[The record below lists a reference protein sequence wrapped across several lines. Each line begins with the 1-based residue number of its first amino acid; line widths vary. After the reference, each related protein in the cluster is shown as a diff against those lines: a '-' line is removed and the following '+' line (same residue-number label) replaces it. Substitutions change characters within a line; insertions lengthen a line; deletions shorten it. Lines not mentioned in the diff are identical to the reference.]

1 MKKISLIV
9 MSCMIACGL
18 LANHGIVKGGE
29 MSPKVEDT
37 VSIDKKIAD
46 SQWLS
51 NNSDTLEVD
60 TAGEDS
66 VVNVV
71 AYFCKGDTCEYW
83 IYENEWKVNGKDTV
97 KTLGVSTQVR
107 LVVNDSTSKG
117 YKMSYTFL
125 DVKADSVGDNFR
137 DKMMAM
143 VAERTAKSVIGTTIN
158 FETDEYG
165 RITKITNL
173 SKIKKQAKALFKASM
188 KDIAAMPI
196 MQAMKKAIGL
206 DFMKIGN
213 QANTDELVEGYLEEL
228 KLLFACHG
236 SQYAVGEHHE
246 HEDATKDSYAN
257 DTYINASLEK
267 NGNYTI
273 SCEVVS
279 VIPKETVKEV
289 MGGLMGAITE
299 GLKGKK
305 TEDGK
310 DHDGIINDL
319 DDEFKKEIDKAVDQ
333 DAQTSEYLCVT
344 CFEDGWP
351 WIGDYDMN
359 DVVVVVSVDR
369 RSDKETG
376 KVDLIR
382 INWELKAA
390 GAAHLNAFAVQLDK
404 VRASE
409 VAGVETTNTT
419 FGRGAFAGPGPES
432 GSELAVIPL
441 FNTSQEILGEGTY
454 INTTKGVA
462 VPTVKHTTTVTFAQ
476 PVDPAA
482 VRESA
487 LNAFIVVNQK
497 SSGTFTREKE
507 IHMPGRMPTQFA
519 VVSGNTFLES
529 DPYRYFVT
537 KGDGVKNNY
546 MMWALCIP
554 GEFRYPLERSDIR
567 DVYTYFNAWA
577 ASGGREHVDWYQD
590 DADEALLY

>member
-1 MKKISLIV
+1 
-9 MSCMIACGL
+9 MSCIIACGL

-83 IYENEWKVNGKDTV
+83 IYENEWKVDGKDTV

-125 DVKADSVGDNFR
+125 DVKADSVGDTFR

-143 VAERTAKSVIGTTIN
+143 VVERTAKSVIGTTVN

-165 RITKITNL
+165 SITKITNL
-173 SKIKKQAKALFKASM
+173 SQIKKQAKALFKAGI
-188 KDIAAMPI
+188 KEIAAMPI
-196 MQAMKKAIGL
+196 MQEMKKATGL
-206 DFMKIGN
+206 DFMKTAT
-213 QANTDELVEGYLEEL
+213 QANTDEVVEGYLEEL
-228 KLLFACHG
+228 KLLFAYHG

-289 MGGLMGAITE
+289 MDGTMGAFME

-310 DHDGIINDL
+310 DHDGDIKDL
-319 DDEFKKEIDKAVDQ
+319 EDELKKEIGKAVAQ
-333 DAQTSEYLCVT
+333 DAQTSEYLSVT

-351 WIGDYDMN
+351 
-359 DVVVVVSVDR
+359 S
-369 RSDKETG
+369 SA
-376 KVDLIR
+376 
-382 INWELKAA
+382 LKQNKTVMA
-390 GAAHLNAFAVQLDK
+390 
-404 VRASE
+404 
-409 VAGVETTNTT
+409 
-419 FGRGAFAGPGPES
+419 GRGKLQQTLIEACR
-432 GSELAVIPL
+432 
-441 FNTSQEILGEGTY
+441 
-454 INTTKGVA
+454 
-462 VPTVKHTTTVTFAQ
+462 FAQ
-476 PVDPAA
+476 
-482 VRESA
+482 
-487 LNAFIVVNQK
+487 
-497 SSGTFTREKE
+497 REK
-507 IHMPGRMPTQFA
+507 
-519 VVSGNTFLES
+519 
-529 DPYRYFVT
+529 
-537 KGDGVKNNY
+537 
-546 MMWALCIP
+546 
-554 GEFRYPLERSDIR
+554 
-567 DVYTYFNAWA
+567 
-577 ASGGREHVDWYQD
+577 
-590 DADEALLY
+590 

>member
-83 IYENEWKVNGKDTV
+83 IHENEWKVDGKDTV

-125 DVKADSVGDNFR
+125 DVKADSVGV
-137 DKMMAM
+137 MAM
-143 VAERTAKSVIGTTIN
+143 LTERTVKSVIGTTVN

-165 RITKITNL
+165 SITKITNL
-173 SKIKKQAKALFKASM
+173 SQIKKQAKALFKAGI

-196 MQAMKKAIGL
+196 MQEMKKATGL
-206 DFMKIGN
+206 DFMKTAT
-213 QANTDELVEGYLEEL
+213 QANTDEVVEGYLEEL
-228 KLLFACHG
+228 KLLFAYHG
-236 SQYAVGEHHE
+236 SQYVVGEHHE
-246 HEDATKDSYAN
+246 HEDATKDSNAN

-273 SCEVVS
+273 SCEVVN

-289 MGGLMGAITE
+289 MDGTMGAFME

-310 DHDGIINDL
+310 DHDGDIKDL
-319 DDEFKKEIDKAVDQ
+319 EDELKKEIGKAVAQ
-333 DAQTSEYLCVT
+333 DAQTSEYLSVT

-351 WIGDYDMN
+351 
-359 DVVVVVSVDR
+359 S
-369 RSDKETG
+369 SA
-376 KVDLIR
+376 
-382 INWELKAA
+382 LKQNKTVMA
-390 GAAHLNAFAVQLDK
+390 
-404 VRASE
+404 
-409 VAGVETTNTT
+409 
-419 FGRGAFAGPGPES
+419 GRGKLQQTLIEACR
-432 GSELAVIPL
+432 
-441 FNTSQEILGEGTY
+441 
-454 INTTKGVA
+454 
-462 VPTVKHTTTVTFAQ
+462 FAQ
-476 PVDPAA
+476 
-482 VRESA
+482 
-487 LNAFIVVNQK
+487 
-497 SSGTFTREKE
+497 REK
-507 IHMPGRMPTQFA
+507 
-519 VVSGNTFLES
+519 
-529 DPYRYFVT
+529 
-537 KGDGVKNNY
+537 
-546 MMWALCIP
+546 
-554 GEFRYPLERSDIR
+554 
-567 DVYTYFNAWA
+567 
-577 ASGGREHVDWYQD
+577 
-590 DADEALLY
+590 

>member
-9 MSCMIACGL
+9 MSCIIACGL

-37 VSIDKKIAD
+37 VSIDKKITD

-51 NNSDTLEVD
+51 NNSDTLEED

-66 VVNVV
+66 MVNVV

-97 KTLGVSTQVR
+97 KTLDVSTQVR

-165 RITKITNL
+165 SITKITNL
-173 SKIKKQAKALFKASM
+173 SQIKKQAKALFKASM
-188 KDIAAMPI
+188 KDIATMPI
-196 MQAMKKAIGL
+196 MQEMKQAIGL

-213 QANTDELVEGYLEEL
+213 QANTDEVVEGYLEEL

-257 DTYINASLEK
+257 DTYTNASLEK

-310 DHDGIINDL
+310 DHDGNIKDL
-319 DDEFKKEIDKAVDQ
+319 DDEFKKEIDRHGQA
-333 DAQTSEYLCVT
+333 
-344 CFEDGWP
+344 
-351 WIGDYDMN
+351 
-359 DVVVVVSVDR
+359 
-369 RSDKETG
+369 
-376 KVDLIR
+376 
-382 INWELKAA
+382 
-390 GAAHLNAFAVQLDK
+390 
-404 VRASE
+404 
-409 VAGVETTNTT
+409 
-419 FGRGAFAGPGPES
+419 
-432 GSELAVIPL
+432 
-441 FNTSQEILGEGTY
+441 
-454 INTTKGVA
+454 
-462 VPTVKHTTTVTFAQ
+462 
-476 PVDPAA
+476 
-482 VRESA
+482 
-487 LNAFIVVNQK
+487 
-497 SSGTFTREKE
+497 
-507 IHMPGRMPTQFA
+507 
-519 VVSGNTFLES
+519 
-529 DPYRYFVT
+529 
-537 KGDGVKNNY
+537 
-546 MMWALCIP
+546 
-554 GEFRYPLERSDIR
+554 
-567 DVYTYFNAWA
+567 
-577 ASGGREHVDWYQD
+577 
-590 DADEALLY
+590 

>member
-9 MSCMIACGL
+9 MSCIIACGL

-60 TAGEDS
+60 TVGEDS
-66 VVNVV
+66 MVNVV

-165 RITKITNL
+165 SITKIANL
-173 SKIKKQAKALFKASM
+173 SQIKKQAKALFKASM

-196 MQAMKKAIGL
+196 MQEMKKAIGL
-206 DFMKIGN
+206 DFMKICN
-213 QANTDELVEGYLEEL
+213 QANTDEVVEGYLEEL
-228 KLLFACHG
+228 KLLFAYHG

-257 DTYINASLEK
+257 DTYINAGLEK

-289 MGGLMGAITE
+289 MGELMGAITE

-310 DHDGIINDL
+310 DHDGNIKDF
-319 DDEFKKEIDKAVDQ
+319 DDELKKEIDKAADQ
-333 DAQTSEYLCVT
+333 DAQTSEYLSVT

-351 WIGDYDMN
+351 S
-359 DVVVVVSVDR
+359 SV
-369 RSDKETG
+369 
-376 KVDLIR
+376 
-382 INWELKAA
+382 LKQNKTVMA
-390 GAAHLNAFAVQLDK
+390 
-404 VRASE
+404 
-409 VAGVETTNTT
+409 
-419 FGRGAFAGPGPES
+419 GRGKLKQKLIEACR
-432 GSELAVIPL
+432 
-441 FNTSQEILGEGTY
+441 
-454 INTTKGVA
+454 
-462 VPTVKHTTTVTFAQ
+462 FAQ
-476 PVDPAA
+476 
-482 VRESA
+482 RE
-487 LNAFIVVNQK
+487 
-497 SSGTFTREKE
+497 T
-507 IHMPGRMPTQFA
+507 
-519 VVSGNTFLES
+519 
-529 DPYRYFVT
+529 
-537 KGDGVKNNY
+537 
-546 MMWALCIP
+546 
-554 GEFRYPLERSDIR
+554 
-567 DVYTYFNAWA
+567 
-577 ASGGREHVDWYQD
+577 
-590 DADEALLY
+590 

>member
-143 VAERTAKSVIGTTIN
+143 VAERTAKSVIGTTVN

-196 MQAMKKAIGL
+196 MQAMKKATGL
-206 DFMKIGN
+206 DIMKIGN
-213 QANTDELVEGYLEEL
+213 QATTDGLVEGYLEEL
-228 KLLFACHG
+228 KLLFAWHG

-257 DTYINASLEK
+257 DTYINARLEK

-299 GLKGKK
+299 GLKSKK

-310 DHDGIINDL
+310 DHDGIIKDL

-333 DAQTSEYLCVT
+333 DAQTSEYLSVT

-351 WIGDYDMN
+351 S
-359 DVVVVVSVDR
+359 SV
-369 RSDKETG
+369 
-376 KVDLIR
+376 
-382 INWELKAA
+382 LKQNKNVMA
-390 GAAHLNAFAVQLDK
+390 
-404 VRASE
+404 
-409 VAGVETTNTT
+409 
-419 FGRGAFAGPGPES
+419 GRGKLKQKLIEACR
-432 GSELAVIPL
+432 
-441 FNTSQEILGEGTY
+441 
-454 INTTKGVA
+454 
-462 VPTVKHTTTVTFAQ
+462 FAQ
-476 PVDPAA
+476 
-482 VRESA
+482 
-487 LNAFIVVNQK
+487 
-497 SSGTFTREKE
+497 REK
-507 IHMPGRMPTQFA
+507 
-519 VVSGNTFLES
+519 
-529 DPYRYFVT
+529 
-537 KGDGVKNNY
+537 
-546 MMWALCIP
+546 
-554 GEFRYPLERSDIR
+554 
-567 DVYTYFNAWA
+567 
-577 ASGGREHVDWYQD
+577 
-590 DADEALLY
+590 

>member
-37 VSIDKKIAD
+37 VSIDKKITD

-83 IYENEWKVNGKDTV
+83 IHENEWKVDGKDTV

-125 DVKADSVGDNFR
+125 DVKADSVGV
-137 DKMMAM
+137 MAM
-143 VAERTAKSVIGTTIN
+143 LTERTAKSVIGTTVN

-165 RITKITNL
+165 SITKITNL
-173 SKIKKQAKALFKASM
+173 SQIKKQAKALFKAGI

-196 MQAMKKAIGL
+196 MQEMKKATGL
-206 DFMKIGN
+206 DFMKTAT
-213 QANTDELVEGYLEEL
+213 QANTDEVVEGYLEEL
-228 KLLFACHG
+228 KLLFAYHG

-246 HEDATKDSYAN
+246 HEDATKDSNAN

-273 SCEVVS
+273 SCEVVN

-289 MGGLMGAITE
+289 MGGLMGTITE

-310 DHDGIINDL
+310 DYDGNIKDL
-319 DDEFKKEIDKAVDQ
+319 DDEFKKEIDKAAAQ
-333 DAQTSEYLCVT
+333 DAQTSEYLSVT
-344 CFEDGWP
+344 CFDDGWP
-351 WIGDYDMN
+351 S
-359 DVVVVVSVDR
+359 SV
-369 RSDKETG
+369 
-376 KVDLIR
+376 
-382 INWELKAA
+382 LKQNKTVIA
-390 GAAHLNAFAVQLDK
+390 
-404 VRASE
+404 
-409 VAGVETTNTT
+409 
-419 FGRGAFAGPGPES
+419 GRGKLKQKLIEACR
-432 GSELAVIPL
+432 
-441 FNTSQEILGEGTY
+441 
-454 INTTKGVA
+454 
-462 VPTVKHTTTVTFAQ
+462 FAQ
-476 PVDPAA
+476 
-482 VRESA
+482 
-487 LNAFIVVNQK
+487 
-497 SSGTFTREKE
+497 REK
-507 IHMPGRMPTQFA
+507 
-519 VVSGNTFLES
+519 
-529 DPYRYFVT
+529 
-537 KGDGVKNNY
+537 
-546 MMWALCIP
+546 
-554 GEFRYPLERSDIR
+554 
-567 DVYTYFNAWA
+567 
-577 ASGGREHVDWYQD
+577 
-590 DADEALLY
+590 

>member
-1 MKKISLIV
+1 
-9 MSCMIACGL
+9 MSCIMACGL
-18 LANHGIVKGGE
+18 LANHGIVRGGE

-37 VSIDKKIAD
+37 VSIAKKITD

-83 IYENEWKVNGKDTV
+83 IYENEWKVDDKDTV

-143 VAERTAKSVIGTTIN
+143 VAERTAKSVIGTTVN

-188 KDIAAMPI
+188 KDIASMPI
-196 MQAMKKAIGL
+196 MQEMKKAIGL
-206 DFMKIGN
+206 DFMKIGS
-213 QANTDELVEGYLEEL
+213 QANTDEVVEGYLEEL

-267 NGNYTI
+267 NGKYTI

-310 DHDGIINDL
+310 DHDDDIKDL
-319 DDEFKKEIDKAVDQ
+319 EDGFKKEIEKAVDQ
-333 DAQTSEYLCVT
+333 DAQTSEYLSVT

-351 WIGDYDMN
+351 S
-359 DVVVVVSVDR
+359 SV
-369 RSDKETG
+369 
-376 KVDLIR
+376 
-382 INWELKAA
+382 LKQNKSVIA
-390 GAAHLNAFAVQLDK
+390 
-404 VRASE
+404 
-409 VAGVETTNTT
+409 
-419 FGRGAFAGPGPES
+419 GRGKLKQKLIEACR
-432 GSELAVIPL
+432 
-441 FNTSQEILGEGTY
+441 
-454 INTTKGVA
+454 
-462 VPTVKHTTTVTFAQ
+462 FAQ
-476 PVDPAA
+476 
-482 VRESA
+482 
-487 LNAFIVVNQK
+487 
-497 SSGTFTREKE
+497 REK
-507 IHMPGRMPTQFA
+507 
-519 VVSGNTFLES
+519 
-529 DPYRYFVT
+529 
-537 KGDGVKNNY
+537 
-546 MMWALCIP
+546 
-554 GEFRYPLERSDIR
+554 
-567 DVYTYFNAWA
+567 
-577 ASGGREHVDWYQD
+577 
-590 DADEALLY
+590 

>member
-37 VSIDKKIAD
+37 VSIAKKITD

-83 IYENEWKVNGKDTV
+83 IYENEWKVDGKDTV

-125 DVKADSVGDNFR
+125 DVKADSVGV
-137 DKMMAM
+137 MAM
-143 VAERTAKSVIGTTIN
+143 LTERTAKSVIGTTIN

-165 RITKITNL
+165 CITKITNL
-173 SKIKKQAKALFKASM
+173 SQIKKQAKALFKASM
-188 KDIAAMPI
+188 KDIATMPI
-196 MQAMKKAIGL
+196 MQEMKKAIGF
-206 DFMKIGN
+206 DIMKIGN
-213 QANTDELVEGYLEEL
+213 QANTDEVVEGYLEEL

-273 SCEVVS
+273 SCEVVN

-310 DHDGIINDL
+310 DHDGNIKDL
-319 DDEFKKEIDKAVDQ
+319 DDEFKKEIDKAAAQ
-333 DAQTSEYLCVT
+333 DAQTSEYLSVT
-344 CFEDGWP
+344 CFDDGWP
-351 WIGDYDMN
+351 S
-359 DVVVVVSVDR
+359 SVLKQNKTVIAGR
-369 RSDKETG
+369 G
-376 KVDLIR
+376 KVTQKLIEACR
-382 INWELKAA
+382 
-390 GAAHLNAFAVQLDK
+390 
-404 VRASE
+404 
-409 VAGVETTNTT
+409 
-419 FGRGAFAGPGPES
+419 
-432 GSELAVIPL
+432 
-441 FNTSQEILGEGTY
+441 
-454 INTTKGVA
+454 
-462 VPTVKHTTTVTFAQ
+462 FAQ
-476 PVDPAA
+476 
-482 VRESA
+482 
-487 LNAFIVVNQK
+487 
-497 SSGTFTREKE
+497 REK
-507 IHMPGRMPTQFA
+507 
-519 VVSGNTFLES
+519 
-529 DPYRYFVT
+529 
-537 KGDGVKNNY
+537 
-546 MMWALCIP
+546 
-554 GEFRYPLERSDIR
+554 
-567 DVYTYFNAWA
+567 
-577 ASGGREHVDWYQD
+577 
-590 DADEALLY
+590 

>member
-1 MKKISLIV
+1 
-9 MSCMIACGL
+9 MSCIIACGL
-18 LANHGIVKGGE
+18 FANHGIVKGGE

-46 SQWLS
+46 SRWLS

-125 DVKADSVGDNFR
+125 DVKADSVGV
-137 DKMMAM
+137 MAM
-143 VAERTAKSVIGTTIN
+143 LTERTAKSVIGTTVN

-165 RITKITNL
+165 SITKITNL
-173 SKIKKQAKALFKASM
+173 SQIKKQAKALFKAGI

-196 MQAMKKAIGL
+196 MQEMKKATGL
-206 DFMKIGN
+206 DFMKTAT
-213 QANTDELVEGYLEEL
+213 QANTDEVVEGYLEEL
-228 KLLFACHG
+228 KLLFAYHG

-289 MGGLMGAITE
+289 MDGTMGAFME

-310 DHDGIINDL
+310 GHDGDIKDL
-319 DDEFKKEIDKAVDQ
+319 EDEFKKEIGKVVAQ
-333 DAQTSEYLCVT
+333 DAQTSEYLSVT

-351 WIGDYDMN
+351 
-359 DVVVVVSVDR
+359 S
-369 RSDKETG
+369 SA
-376 KVDLIR
+376 
-382 INWELKAA
+382 LKQNKTVMA
-390 GAAHLNAFAVQLDK
+390 
-404 VRASE
+404 
-409 VAGVETTNTT
+409 
-419 FGRGAFAGPGPES
+419 GRGKLQQTLIEACR
-432 GSELAVIPL
+432 
-441 FNTSQEILGEGTY
+441 
-454 INTTKGVA
+454 
-462 VPTVKHTTTVTFAQ
+462 FAQ
-476 PVDPAA
+476 
-482 VRESA
+482 
-487 LNAFIVVNQK
+487 
-497 SSGTFTREKE
+497 REK
-507 IHMPGRMPTQFA
+507 
-519 VVSGNTFLES
+519 
-529 DPYRYFVT
+529 
-537 KGDGVKNNY
+537 
-546 MMWALCIP
+546 
-554 GEFRYPLERSDIR
+554 
-567 DVYTYFNAWA
+567 
-577 ASGGREHVDWYQD
+577 
-590 DADEALLY
+590 

>member
-9 MSCMIACGL
+9 MSCIIACGL

-37 VSIDKKIAD
+37 VSIDKKITD

-83 IYENEWKVNGKDTV
+83 IHENEWKVDGKDTV

-125 DVKADSVGDNFR
+125 DVKADSVGV
-137 DKMMAM
+137 MAM
-143 VAERTAKSVIGTTIN
+143 LTERTAKSVIGTTVN

-165 RITKITNL
+165 SITKITNL
-173 SKIKKQAKALFKASM
+173 SQIKKQAKALFKAGI

-196 MQAMKKAIGL
+196 MQEMKKATGL
-206 DFMKIGN
+206 DFMKTAT
-213 QANTDELVEGYLEEL
+213 QANTDEVVEGYLEEL
-228 KLLFACHG
+228 KLLFAYHG

-273 SCEVVS
+273 SCEVVN

-289 MGGLMGAITE
+289 MGGLMGTITE

-310 DHDGIINDL
+310 DYDGNIKDL
-319 DDEFKKEIDKAVDQ
+319 DDEFKKEIDKAAAQ
-333 DAQTSEYLCVT
+333 DAQTSEYLSVT
-344 CFEDGWP
+344 CFDDGWP
-351 WIGDYDMN
+351 S
-359 DVVVVVSVDR
+359 SV
-369 RSDKETG
+369 
-376 KVDLIR
+376 
-382 INWELKAA
+382 LKQNKTVIA
-390 GAAHLNAFAVQLDK
+390 
-404 VRASE
+404 
-409 VAGVETTNTT
+409 
-419 FGRGAFAGPGPES
+419 GRGKLKQKLIEACR
-432 GSELAVIPL
+432 
-441 FNTSQEILGEGTY
+441 
-454 INTTKGVA
+454 
-462 VPTVKHTTTVTFAQ
+462 FAQ
-476 PVDPAA
+476 
-482 VRESA
+482 
-487 LNAFIVVNQK
+487 
-497 SSGTFTREKE
+497 REK
-507 IHMPGRMPTQFA
+507 
-519 VVSGNTFLES
+519 
-529 DPYRYFVT
+529 
-537 KGDGVKNNY
+537 
-546 MMWALCIP
+546 
-554 GEFRYPLERSDIR
+554 
-567 DVYTYFNAWA
+567 
-577 ASGGREHVDWYQD
+577 
-590 DADEALLY
+590 

>member
-1 MKKISLIV
+1 
-9 MSCMIACGL
+9 MSCIIACGL

-143 VAERTAKSVIGTTIN
+143 VAERTAKSVIGTTVN

-257 DTYINASLEK
+257 DTYINARLEK

-299 GLKGKK
+299 GLKSKK

-310 DHDGIINDL
+310 DHDGIINGL

-344 CFEDGWP
+344 CFENGWP
-351 WIGDYDMN
+351 S
-359 DVVVVVSVDR
+359 SV
-369 RSDKETG
+369 
-376 KVDLIR
+376 
-382 INWELKAA
+382 LKQNKNVMA
-390 GAAHLNAFAVQLDK
+390 
-404 VRASE
+404 
-409 VAGVETTNTT
+409 
-419 FGRGAFAGPGPES
+419 GRGKLKQKLIEACR
-432 GSELAVIPL
+432 
-441 FNTSQEILGEGTY
+441 
-454 INTTKGVA
+454 
-462 VPTVKHTTTVTFAQ
+462 FAQ
-476 PVDPAA
+476 
-482 VRESA
+482 
-487 LNAFIVVNQK
+487 
-497 SSGTFTREKE
+497 REK
-507 IHMPGRMPTQFA
+507 
-519 VVSGNTFLES
+519 
-529 DPYRYFVT
+529 
-537 KGDGVKNNY
+537 
-546 MMWALCIP
+546 
-554 GEFRYPLERSDIR
+554 
-567 DVYTYFNAWA
+567 
-577 ASGGREHVDWYQD
+577 
-590 DADEALLY
+590 

>member
-9 MSCMIACGL
+9 MSCIIACGL
-18 LANHGIVKGGE
+18 FANHGIVKGGE
-29 MSPKVEDT
+29 MLPKVEDT
-37 VSIDKKIAD
+37 VSIDKKITD
-46 SQWLS
+46 SRWLS

-125 DVKADSVGDNFR
+125 DVKADSVGDNFQ

-143 VAERTAKSVIGTTIN
+143 VVERTAKSVIGTTVN

-165 RITKITNL
+165 SITKITNL
-173 SKIKKQAKALFKASM
+173 SQIKKQAKALFKAGI
-188 KDIAAMPI
+188 KEIAAMPI
-196 MQAMKKAIGL
+196 MQEMKKATGL
-206 DFMKIGN
+206 DFMKTAT
-213 QANTDELVEGYLEEL
+213 QANTDEVVEGYLEEL
-228 KLLFACHG
+228 KLLFAYHG

-289 MGGLMGAITE
+289 MDGTMGAFME

-310 DHDGIINDL
+310 GHDGDIKDL
-319 DDEFKKEIDKAVDQ
+319 EDELKKEIGKAVAQ
-333 DAQTSEYLCVT
+333 DAQTSEYLSVT

-351 WIGDYDMN
+351 
-359 DVVVVVSVDR
+359 S
-369 RSDKETG
+369 SA
-376 KVDLIR
+376 
-382 INWELKAA
+382 LKQNKTVMA
-390 GAAHLNAFAVQLDK
+390 
-404 VRASE
+404 
-409 VAGVETTNTT
+409 
-419 FGRGAFAGPGPES
+419 GRGKLQQTLIEACR
-432 GSELAVIPL
+432 
-441 FNTSQEILGEGTY
+441 
-454 INTTKGVA
+454 
-462 VPTVKHTTTVTFAQ
+462 FAQ
-476 PVDPAA
+476 
-482 VRESA
+482 
-487 LNAFIVVNQK
+487 
-497 SSGTFTREKE
+497 REK
-507 IHMPGRMPTQFA
+507 
-519 VVSGNTFLES
+519 
-529 DPYRYFVT
+529 
-537 KGDGVKNNY
+537 
-546 MMWALCIP
+546 
-554 GEFRYPLERSDIR
+554 
-567 DVYTYFNAWA
+567 
-577 ASGGREHVDWYQD
+577 
-590 DADEALLY
+590 

>member
-37 VSIDKKIAD
+37 VSIDKKITD

-83 IYENEWKVNGKDTV
+83 IYENEWKVDGKDTV

-125 DVKADSVGDNFR
+125 DVKADSVGV
-137 DKMMAM
+137 MAM
-143 VAERTAKSVIGTTIN
+143 LTERTAKSVIGTTIN

-173 SKIKKQAKALFKASM
+173 SQIKKQAKALFKASM

-196 MQAMKKAIGL
+196 MQEMKKAIGL

-213 QANTDELVEGYLEEL
+213 QANTDEVVEGYLEEL
-228 KLLFACHG
+228 KLLFAYHG

-246 HEDATKDSYAN
+246 HEDATKDSNAN

-273 SCEVVS
+273 SCEVVN

-289 MGGLMGAITE
+289 MGGLMGTITE

-310 DHDGIINDL
+310 DYDGNIKDL
-319 DDEFKKEIDKAVDQ
+319 DDEFKKEIDKAAAQ
-333 DAQTSEYLCVT
+333 DAQTSEYLSVT
-344 CFEDGWP
+344 CFDDGWP
-351 WIGDYDMN
+351 S
-359 DVVVVVSVDR
+359 SVLKQNKTVIAGR
-369 RSDKETG
+369 G
-376 KVDLIR
+376 KVTQKLIEACR
-382 INWELKAA
+382 
-390 GAAHLNAFAVQLDK
+390 
-404 VRASE
+404 
-409 VAGVETTNTT
+409 
-419 FGRGAFAGPGPES
+419 
-432 GSELAVIPL
+432 
-441 FNTSQEILGEGTY
+441 
-454 INTTKGVA
+454 
-462 VPTVKHTTTVTFAQ
+462 FAQ
-476 PVDPAA
+476 
-482 VRESA
+482 
-487 LNAFIVVNQK
+487 
-497 SSGTFTREKE
+497 REK
-507 IHMPGRMPTQFA
+507 
-519 VVSGNTFLES
+519 
-529 DPYRYFVT
+529 
-537 KGDGVKNNY
+537 
-546 MMWALCIP
+546 
-554 GEFRYPLERSDIR
+554 
-567 DVYTYFNAWA
+567 
-577 ASGGREHVDWYQD
+577 
-590 DADEALLY
+590 

>member
-18 LANHGIVKGGE
+18 LANHDIVKGGE

-143 VAERTAKSVIGTTIN
+143 VAERTAKSVIGTTVN

-196 MQAMKKAIGL
+196 MQAMKKATGL

-213 QANTDELVEGYLEEL
+213 QANTDGLVEGYLEEL
-228 KLLFACHG
+228 KLLFAWHG
-236 SQYAVGEHHE
+236 RQYAVGEHHE
-246 HEDATKDSYAN
+246 HENATKDSYAN
-257 DTYINASLEK
+257 DTYINARLEK

-310 DHDGIINDL
+310 DHDGIINGL

-344 CFEDGWP
+344 CFENGWP
-351 WIGDYDMN
+351 S
-359 DVVVVVSVDR
+359 SV
-369 RSDKETG
+369 
-376 KVDLIR
+376 
-382 INWELKAA
+382 LKQNKNVMA
-390 GAAHLNAFAVQLDK
+390 
-404 VRASE
+404 
-409 VAGVETTNTT
+409 
-419 FGRGAFAGPGPES
+419 GRGKLKQKLIEACR
-432 GSELAVIPL
+432 
-441 FNTSQEILGEGTY
+441 
-454 INTTKGVA
+454 
-462 VPTVKHTTTVTFAQ
+462 FAQ
-476 PVDPAA
+476 H
-482 VRESA
+482 
-487 LNAFIVVNQK
+487 
-497 SSGTFTREKE
+497 EK
-507 IHMPGRMPTQFA
+507 
-519 VVSGNTFLES
+519 
-529 DPYRYFVT
+529 
-537 KGDGVKNNY
+537 
-546 MMWALCIP
+546 
-554 GEFRYPLERSDIR
+554 
-567 DVYTYFNAWA
+567 
-577 ASGGREHVDWYQD
+577 
-590 DADEALLY
+590 

>member
-9 MSCMIACGL
+9 MSCIIACGL

-37 VSIDKKIAD
+37 VSIDKKITD

-125 DVKADSVGDNFR
+125 DVKADSVGV
-137 DKMMAM
+137 MAM
-143 VAERTAKSVIGTTIN
+143 LTERTAKSVIGTTVN

-165 RITKITNL
+165 SITKITNL
-173 SKIKKQAKALFKASM
+173 SQIKKQAKALFKAGI

-196 MQAMKKAIGL
+196 MQEMKKATGL
-206 DFMKIGN
+206 DFMKTAT
-213 QANTDELVEGYLEEL
+213 QANTDEVVEGYLEEL
-228 KLLFACHG
+228 KLLFAYHG

-246 HEDATKDSYAN
+246 HEDATKDSNAN

-273 SCEVVS
+273 SCEVVN

-289 MGGLMGAITE
+289 MGGLMGTITE

-310 DHDGIINDL
+310 DYDGNIKDL
-319 DDEFKKEIDKAVDQ
+319 DDEFKKEIDKAAAQ
-333 DAQTSEYLCVT
+333 DAQISEYLSVT
-344 CFEDGWP
+344 CFDDGWP
-351 WIGDYDMN
+351 S
-359 DVVVVVSVDR
+359 SV
-369 RSDKETG
+369 
-376 KVDLIR
+376 
-382 INWELKAA
+382 LKQNKTVIA
-390 GAAHLNAFAVQLDK
+390 
-404 VRASE
+404 
-409 VAGVETTNTT
+409 
-419 FGRGAFAGPGPES
+419 GRGKLKQKLIEACR
-432 GSELAVIPL
+432 
-441 FNTSQEILGEGTY
+441 
-454 INTTKGVA
+454 
-462 VPTVKHTTTVTFAQ
+462 FAQ
-476 PVDPAA
+476 
-482 VRESA
+482 
-487 LNAFIVVNQK
+487 
-497 SSGTFTREKE
+497 REK
-507 IHMPGRMPTQFA
+507 
-519 VVSGNTFLES
+519 
-529 DPYRYFVT
+529 
-537 KGDGVKNNY
+537 
-546 MMWALCIP
+546 
-554 GEFRYPLERSDIR
+554 
-567 DVYTYFNAWA
+567 
-577 ASGGREHVDWYQD
+577 
-590 DADEALLY
+590 

>member
-1 MKKISLIV
+1 

-137 DKMMAM
+137 DKMMVNVVAYFCKGDTCEYWIYENEWKVNGKDTVKTLGVSTQVRLVVNDSTSKGYKMSYTFLDVKADSVGDNFRDKMMAM
-143 VAERTAKSVIGTTIN
+143 VAERTAKSVIGTTVN

-310 DHDGIINDL
+310 GHDGIINDL

-351 WIGDYDMN
+351 S
-359 DVVVVVSVDR
+359 SV
-369 RSDKETG
+369 
-376 KVDLIR
+376 
-382 INWELKAA
+382 LKQNKNVMA
-390 GAAHLNAFAVQLDK
+390 
-404 VRASE
+404 
-409 VAGVETTNTT
+409 
-419 FGRGAFAGPGPES
+419 GRGKLKQKLIEACR
-432 GSELAVIPL
+432 
-441 FNTSQEILGEGTY
+441 
-454 INTTKGVA
+454 
-462 VPTVKHTTTVTFAQ
+462 FAQ
-476 PVDPAA
+476 
-482 VRESA
+482 
-487 LNAFIVVNQK
+487 
-497 SSGTFTREKE
+497 REK
-507 IHMPGRMPTQFA
+507 
-519 VVSGNTFLES
+519 
-529 DPYRYFVT
+529 
-537 KGDGVKNNY
+537 
-546 MMWALCIP
+546 
-554 GEFRYPLERSDIR
+554 
-567 DVYTYFNAWA
+567 
-577 ASGGREHVDWYQD
+577 
-590 DADEALLY
+590 

>member
-1 MKKISLIV
+1 

-37 VSIDKKIAD
+37 VSIDKKITD

-83 IYENEWKVNGKDTV
+83 IYENEWKVDGKDTV

-143 VAERTAKSVIGTTIN
+143 IAERTAKSVIGTTIN

-165 RITKITNL
+165 SITKITNL
-173 SKIKKQAKALFKASM
+173 SQIKKQAKALFKASM
-188 KDIAAMPI
+188 KDIASMPI
-196 MQAMKKAIGL
+196 MQEMKKAIGL

-213 QANTDELVEGYLEEL
+213 QANTDEVVEGYLEEL

-310 DHDGIINDL
+310 DHDGDIKDL

-351 WIGDYDMN
+351 S
-359 DVVVVVSVDR
+359 SV
-369 RSDKETG
+369 
-376 KVDLIR
+376 
-382 INWELKAA
+382 LKQNKTVMA
-390 GAAHLNAFAVQLDK
+390 
-404 VRASE
+404 
-409 VAGVETTNTT
+409 
-419 FGRGAFAGPGPES
+419 GRGKLKQKLIEACR
-432 GSELAVIPL
+432 
-441 FNTSQEILGEGTY
+441 
-454 INTTKGVA
+454 
-462 VPTVKHTTTVTFAQ
+462 FAQ
-476 PVDPAA
+476 
-482 VRESA
+482 
-487 LNAFIVVNQK
+487 
-497 SSGTFTREKE
+497 REK
-507 IHMPGRMPTQFA
+507 
-519 VVSGNTFLES
+519 
-529 DPYRYFVT
+529 
-537 KGDGVKNNY
+537 
-546 MMWALCIP
+546 
-554 GEFRYPLERSDIR
+554 
-567 DVYTYFNAWA
+567 
-577 ASGGREHVDWYQD
+577 
-590 DADEALLY
+590 

>member
-1 MKKISLIV
+1 
-9 MSCMIACGL
+9 MSCIIACGL

-37 VSIDKKIAD
+37 VSIEKKITD

-97 KTLGVSTQVR
+97 KTLDVSTQVR

-173 SKIKKQAKALFKASM
+173 SQIKKQAKALFKASM

-196 MQAMKKAIGL
+196 MQEIKKAIGL

-213 QANTDELVEGYLEEL
+213 QANTDEVVEGYLEEL
-228 KLLFACHG
+228 KLLFAYHG
-236 SQYAVGEHHE
+236 GQYAVGEHHE

-257 DTYINASLEK
+257 DTYINASIEK

-289 MGGLMGAITE
+289 MGGLMGAFME

-310 DHDGIINDL
+310 DHDGDIKDL

-333 DAQTSEYLCVT
+333 DAQTSEYLGVT

-351 WIGDYDMN
+351 N
-359 DVVVVVSVDR
+359 SV
-369 RSDKETG
+369 
-376 KVDLIR
+376 
-382 INWELKAA
+382 LKQNKTVMA
-390 GAAHLNAFAVQLDK
+390 
-404 VRASE
+404 
-409 VAGVETTNTT
+409 
-419 FGRGAFAGPGPES
+419 GRGKLKQKLIEACR
-432 GSELAVIPL
+432 
-441 FNTSQEILGEGTY
+441 
-454 INTTKGVA
+454 
-462 VPTVKHTTTVTFAQ
+462 FAQ
-476 PVDPAA
+476 
-482 VRESA
+482 
-487 LNAFIVVNQK
+487 
-497 SSGTFTREKE
+497 REK
-507 IHMPGRMPTQFA
+507 
-519 VVSGNTFLES
+519 
-529 DPYRYFVT
+529 
-537 KGDGVKNNY
+537 
-546 MMWALCIP
+546 
-554 GEFRYPLERSDIR
+554 
-567 DVYTYFNAWA
+567 
-577 ASGGREHVDWYQD
+577 
-590 DADEALLY
+590 

>member
-37 VSIDKKIAD
+37 VSIDKKITD

-83 IYENEWKVNGKDTV
+83 IHENEWKVDGKDTV

-125 DVKADSVGDNFR
+125 DVKADSVGV
-137 DKMMAM
+137 MAM
-143 VAERTAKSVIGTTIN
+143 LTERTAKSVIGTTVN

-165 RITKITNL
+165 SITKITNL
-173 SKIKKQAKALFKASM
+173 SQIKKQAKALFKAGI

-196 MQAMKKAIGL
+196 MQEMKKATGL
-206 DFMKIGN
+206 DFMKTAT
-213 QANTDELVEGYLEEL
+213 QANTDEVVEGYLEEL
-228 KLLFACHG
+228 KLLFAYHG

-257 DTYINASLEK
+257 DTYIDASLEK

-273 SCEVVS
+273 SCEVVN

-289 MGGLMGAITE
+289 MGGLMGTITE

-310 DHDGIINDL
+310 DYDGNIKDL
-319 DDEFKKEIDKAVDQ
+319 DDEFKKEIDKAAAQ
-333 DAQTSEYLCVT
+333 DAQTSEYLSVT
-344 CFEDGWP
+344 CFDDGWP
-351 WIGDYDMN
+351 S
-359 DVVVVVSVDR
+359 SV
-369 RSDKETG
+369 
-376 KVDLIR
+376 
-382 INWELKAA
+382 LKQNKTVIA
-390 GAAHLNAFAVQLDK
+390 
-404 VRASE
+404 
-409 VAGVETTNTT
+409 
-419 FGRGAFAGPGPES
+419 GRGKLQQKLIEACR
-432 GSELAVIPL
+432 
-441 FNTSQEILGEGTY
+441 
-454 INTTKGVA
+454 
-462 VPTVKHTTTVTFAQ
+462 FAQ
-476 PVDPAA
+476 
-482 VRESA
+482 
-487 LNAFIVVNQK
+487 
-497 SSGTFTREKE
+497 REK
-507 IHMPGRMPTQFA
+507 
-519 VVSGNTFLES
+519 
-529 DPYRYFVT
+529 
-537 KGDGVKNNY
+537 
-546 MMWALCIP
+546 
-554 GEFRYPLERSDIR
+554 
-567 DVYTYFNAWA
+567 
-577 ASGGREHVDWYQD
+577 
-590 DADEALLY
+590 